1 MNYIRDTLEID
12 VDHATLYAWRTEVMK
27 LYSHTTLETDVCFH
41 VDDGLLR
48 VPRFRWIRHAV
59 AILSDTLE
67 KENYQVSE
75 GIRSRDIKLH
85 VRFEGCRN
93 AESRKDE
100 SKKDEDA
107 WPHHT
112 SDSAMREGFSHCEGV
127 VKQALEQILTK
138 A

>member
-59 AILSDTLE
+59 ATLSDTLE

-100 SKKDEDA
+100 SKKDGE
-107 WPHHT
+107 T
-112 SDSAMREGFSHCEGV
+112 VMNSANTVCNTISFNRNNITNGV
-127 VKQALEQILTK
+127 HRLNVLN
-138 A
+138 

>member
-1 MNYIRDTLEID
+1 
-12 VDHATLYAWRTEVMK
+12 
-27 LYSHTTLETDVCFH
+27 
-41 VDDGLLR
+41 
-48 VPRFRWIRHAV
+48 
-59 AILSDTLE
+59 
-67 KENYQVSE
+67 
-75 GIRSRDIKLH
+75 

-127 VKQALEQILTK
+127 VKQALEKILTK